1 MKNDPYDK
9 RTVYPLRPRCVVLDG
24 LEHGQID
31 YDFSD
36 MTPHYMKNYEEEEA
50 KNGTSETTL

>member
-9 RTVYPLRPRCVVLDG
+9 RTVYPLRPRCVVHDG
-24 LEHGQID
+24 LEDGRPV

-36 MTPHYMKNYEEEEA
+36 TTPQYMKNHEEEEG
-50 KNGTSETTL
+50 NGTAENTL